1 MTSGREGD
9 NAPLDARAMALA
21 DAALEAPAGAR
32 RAFVTAHS
40 DGDAAL
46 RDRALSLLTLIEAE
60 ERSIVTG
67 GGLAAFDD
75 FATPE
80 RLGNYRIEREIGRG
94 GMGAV
99 YLGRREAA
107 DFEHVAAIKLVRL
120 DGRAG
125 KLSERLRSERRL
137 LARLKHPH
145 IAQFHDGG
153 ETEDG
158 APYFVMEYVEGAPL
172 YRYLEERAPPLAS
185 RLKIFRDVCEAVAYA
200 HRNLVIH
207 RDLSPAN
214 ILVTD
219 DGVAKVIDFGVSH
232 TIGADE
238 TDAAPGRMLTA
249 GYASPERRRGEPA
262 TTLSDVY
269 SLGVILREMTEGL
282 AAPRRVD
289 LAAIAAKASADDAA
303 RRHYSVEALL
313 DDVVR
318 YEAGRMVSA
327 MRGGWGY
334 ALRRFVGRR
343 RLGVAA
349 AAAALLGVVGA
360 AVTMGLLYLRA
371 EQAEEQAVKR
381 FDQVRSLA
389 RFMLFD
395 LHDEIAGVPGS
406 TRARESLAD
415 TARRYL
421 DTLSATPGASRSLK
435 VETAIG
441 YKRLADVV
449 GVPSGANL
457 GRREEAGELLEIAT
471 QELAAL
477 RAEAPEDPAVLRA
490 VAQTAFSYA
499 VYNFISVDDSI
510 KSMAKSQ
517 EAIAAWRELRA
528 MGAATTDDLIGLA
541 DAMALYGEALAWENR
556 GEEGVAMIADAVA
569 LIDSLLA
576 AQPGDVRLA
585 RVRAEAAVDLGDAKS
600 RHADFTG
607 GGYQEALAS
616 LDDGVE
622 GYRAL
627 AAAAPDDWELLRS
640 LASSLWKRAR
650 VLYSMD
656 RDADALLD
664 LAEAENYANTLIAR
678 DSEDLG
684 AFRFRLLLLSQ
695 RALALAYLGRFEE
708 AAAASREGI
717 AGRRMLASLQ
727 PGNPGHVKE
736 IVDAISALG
745 EILTLAGDHE
755 GACGAA
761 AEAAAM
767 LEPMR
772 EARSLGEYGEAQFV
786 ARIERS
792 IEDCQ
797 ARGLV
802 AAP

>member
-1 MTSGREGD
+1 MTSRPDGD
-9 NAPLDARAMALA
+9 NASLDTRAMALA
-21 DAALEAPAGAR
+21 EAALEAPADAR
-32 RAFVTAHS
+32 RTYITAHS
-40 DGDAAL
+40 EGDAAL
-46 RDRALSLLTLIEAE
+46 RERALSLLTLVEAE
-60 ERSIVTG
+60 EGSIVTG
-67 GGLAAFDD
+67 GGLTAFDD

-107 DFEHVAAIKLVRL
+107 DFEHMAAIKLVRL
-120 DGRAG
+120 DGRTG

-153 ETEDG
+153 ETEEG

-172 YRYLEERAPPLAS
+172 YRYLDEHAPPLAA

-200 HRNLVIH
+200 HCNLVIH

-232 TIGADE
+232 TIGGDE
-238 TDAAPGRMLTA
+238 AEAAPRRMLTA
-249 GYASPERRRGEPA
+249 GYASPERRRDEPA
-262 TTLSDVY
+262 TTLDDVY
-269 SLGVILREMTEGL
+269 SLGVILREMIEGL
-282 AAPRRVD
+282 DAPRRAD
-289 LAAIAAKASADDAA
+289 LVAIAAKASADDAA
-303 RRHYSVEALL
+303 HRHNSVEGLL

-327 MRGGWGY
+327 MRSGWGY
-334 ALRRFVGRR
+334 ALRRFVGRHQ
-343 RLGVAA
+343 LGVAVAA
-349 AAAALLGVVGA
+349 AALIGVVGA
-360 AVTMGLLYLRA
+360 SVTTGLLYLRA
-371 EQAEEQAVKR
+371 EQAEAQAVKR
-381 FDQVRSLA
+381 FDEVRSLA

-395 LHDEIAGVPGS
+395 LHDEIAGIPGS

-477 RAEAPEDPAVLRA
+477 RAEAPDDPAVLRA

-499 VYNFISVDDSI
+499 VYNFISVDDSA
-510 KSMAKSQ
+510 KSMVKAQ
-517 EAIAAWRELRA
+517 EAVAAWRALRA
-528 MGAATTDDLIGLA
+528 IGAATVDDLIGLA
-541 DAMALYGEALAWENR
+541 DAMALHGGALAWENR

-576 AQPGDVRLA
+576 VQPDDARLA
-585 RVRAEAAVDLGDAKS
+585 RARAEAAVGLGDAKS

-607 GGYQEALAS
+607 GGYEASLAS
-616 LDDGVE
+616 LDDGVDR
-622 GYRAL
+622 YRAL
-627 AAAAPDDWELLRS
+627 SVAAPDDWELLRS

-684 AFRFRLLLLSQ
+684 VFRFRLLLLSQ
-695 RALALAYLGRFEE
+695 RALALAYLGRLEE
-708 AAAASREGI
+708 AVAVSREGI
-717 AGRRMLASLQ
+717 AGRRLLASLQ

-745 EILTLAGDHE
+745 EILTLAGDHD

-761 AEAAAM
+761 AEAAAI

-772 EARSLGEYGEAQFV
+772 EARNLGEYGEAQFV
-786 ARIERS
+786 ARIERLM
-792 IEDCQ
+792 EDCL